1 MSRPREFDDQAVVDA
16 APAVFREKGY
26 EGTST
31 QDLCERPGLGRGSL
45 YNAFGS
51 KHRLYEEA
59 FRCYAEVPARAQ
71 LDLPA
76 ESESESDSAS
86 ESWSVR
92 ERLRDLMLGVIEVDM
107 ADPGR
112 RGCLAL
118 NAATEPGGRNEAVAA
133 LVHRQ
138 FVDLEQA
145 LCRLVAVGRAT
156 GELTAGRPPLQVA
169 RAFRSAYYGLRVLAK
184 VTDELA
190 IALTAVGNAG
200 LLPCSPSW
208 RPCRQT

>member
-16 APAVFREKGY
+16 AMAVFWEKGY

-31 QDLCERPGLGRGSL
+31 QDLCERTGLGRGSL

-59 FRCYAEVPARAQ
+59 LRRYAEVPARAQ
-71 LDLPA
+71 LDLLA
-76 ESESESDSAS
+76 ESDSASAS

-92 ERLRDLMLGVIEVDM
+92 ERLRDLMLGMIEVDM

-145 LCRLVAVGRAT
+145 LCRLVAVGQAT

-169 RAFRSAYYGLRVLAK
+169 RAFQSAYYGLRVLAK
-184 VTDELA
+184 VTDDRDALLDVVEGALA
-190 IALTAVGNAG
+190 AL
-200 LLPCSPSW
+200 
-208 RPCRQT
+208 